1 MSLDRFEVI
10 SILYN
15 TLQNSLKLVKKKDD
29 GKLYTIKSVKVDEN
43 NQKDKELFFNELRIL
58 VPLTHKNII
67 WYKEAFYDKETK
79 TLNMVIEYVDGGDL
93 SMKIKMAKEKKLYF
107 KEKVIWRIFLQILD
121 GLNYLHKKYIIHRD
135 LKTSNI
141 YLTKKGIVK
150 ITGLN
155 VGKNIEDIGM
165 ALTQIGTPY
174 FTAPEIWNQK
184 PYDYKCDIWSLGC
197 ILYEMA
203 TLHVPFLGLDMKE
216 LYQNI
221 INSEYKPIPKIY
233 SKELNEIIKLTLNK
247 NPMDRPFAEN
257 LLNNKIVLK
266 KIKELNIKNN
276 IKDESSYINKAVN
289 KIVNDYNNKIKK
301 LENSHIIYKK
311 MENHNDNQPNL
322 KENNKNKAQIHIY
335 TNSNQ
340 NIKIENILNN
350 RTNSESNK
358 IVHQNKIQRN
368 NKNKLIN
375 NKNLYNNN
383 KDNFSYR
390 ESNIT
395 EYNTRNNK
403 KYSRSALNQKI
414 YSSVTSKNS
423 GKVINKINNKLFM
436 SINDNY
442 RNYLNKNET
451 KKIDINLSNGNYKNV
466 LNSMNGI
473 NIISPNDIYKN
484 NGIKYKNYIL
494 NKSIENKPNT
504 NKILIDNNIIKNN
517 SNSFINNNKY
527 YIKINYNNYQKIKK
541 NNNKDDILNNNKK
554 IGTPNYHDQ
563 FNLHKNEI
571 NNFVENNNLHNK
583 IRNLIIKNNNNIF
596 SNSKCESNNI
606 GYIIPNKLINYN
618 INNIYNNSLKENT
631 MMKKNNKAYIDG
643 KIRLDLSTK
652 FPKTNSNKNMIIKKI
667 NNNMNINKLN
677 NSNKKYIHIIKIKNN
692 INNNNL
698 NNLRVTSPMIKKNF
712 NSFIIKN
719 KKGELIYVNPNNK
732 YKNTCIYNT
741 CSSEKTKFLQSKINL
756 EKYYVSSKKKS
767 LKTNNF

>member
-29 GKLYTIKSVKVDEN
+29 GKLYTLKSVKVDEN
-43 NQKDKELFFNELRIL
+43 NQKEKELFFNELRIL

-93 SMKIKMAKEKKLYF
+93 SMRIKMAKEKKLYF

-174 FTAPEIWNQK
+174 FTAPEIWEQK

-197 ILYEMA
+197 ILYEMT

-221 INSEYKPIPKIY
+221 INSNYKPIPNIY

-257 LLNNKIVLK
+257 LLNNKIILE

-289 KIVNDYNNKIKK
+289 KIVSDYNNKIKK

-311 MENHNDNQPNL
+311 MDNHNDNQPNL
-322 KENNKNKAQIHIY
+322 KENKKNKAQVHIY
-335 TNSNQ
+335 TNSNH
-340 NIKIENILNN
+340 NIKIENLLNN
-350 RTNSESNK
+350 RTNSDSNRV
-358 IVHQNKIQRN
+358 IHLNKIQNN
-368 NKNKLIN
+368 NKNNLFN
-375 NKNLYNNN
+375 NKNVYNNN
-383 KDNFSYR
+383 KDNYIYS

-395 EYNTRNNK
+395 EYNTRSNK
-403 KYSRSALNQKI
+403 NYSRSALNQKI
-414 YSSVTSKNS
+414 YSSVTSKS
-423 GKVINKINNKLFM
+423 TGKVLDKINNKLFM
-436 SINDNY
+436 SINDNK
-442 RNYLNKNET
+442 RNYLKRNII
-451 KKIDINLSNGNYKNV
+451 KKIDVNLSNGNYKNL
-466 LNSMNGI
+466 LNSLNGI
-473 NIISPNDIYKN
+473 NIITPSEIYKN

-494 NKSIENKPNT
+494 NKSIENKPNM
-504 NKILIDNNIIKNN
+504 NKIVIDNNIIKNN
-517 SNSFINNNKY
+517 HNSFINKNKY
-527 YIKINYNNYQKIKK
+527 YIKINYNNYKKVKK
-541 NNNKDDILNNNKK
+541 NNNKDIIKNINKK

-563 FNLHKNEI
+563 FNLHKNNI
-571 NNFVENNNLHNK
+571 VEKNDLHNK
-583 IRNLIIKNNNNIF
+583 IRYLIMKNNTNFYNT
-596 SNSKCESNNI
+596 NCENNNI
-606 GYIIPNKLINYN
+606 GYIIPNKSINNN
-618 INNIYNNSLKENT
+618 INNIYKNSVKENII
-631 MMKKNNKAYIDG
+631 MNKNTKANIERNIG
-643 KIRLDLSTK
+643 LDVSKK
-652 FPKTNSNKNMIIKKI
+652 FPKTKSNKNMIIKKI
-667 NNNMNINKLN
+667 NNNTNTNKLT
-677 NSNKKYIHIIKIKNN
+677 NSNKKYIRIIKINNN

-698 NNLRVTSPMIKKNF
+698 NNVRVCSPIINKNVK
-712 NSFIIKN
+712 NFIIKN
-719 KKGELIYVNPNNK
+719 KKGELIYINPNNK
-732 YKNTCIYNT
+732 YKNSCIYNT
-741 CSSEKTKFLQSKINL
+741 CSSEKNQFNEKINF
-756 EKYYVSSKKKS
+756 EKYYINSKKNP